1 MNKKLIQR
9 MLDLLPEGRKKE
21 GLISKYKRVLENKNR
36 GEGGLQDSF
45 EFKPKGHIK
54 IEEIDSNGKVL
65 GTLADQSNLVVDGAE
80 EILLRS
86 FSGDPNRILYKNRL
100 PKNDV
105 TETFFIEE
113 GKLSGENLFDGDQ
126 LLHSP
131 NVIWTSVDDLKFDVT
146 YGYYPITVYIKEETS
161 TEYGKK
167 AFKIYKD
174 AVPGSV
180 PLNAEVYSTYTNM
193 FIGIGEGK
201 HYKLNM
207 NDPRLIYSEGFN
219 PSEDA
224 AQTIVVNHEVKYI
237 GKISRFA
244 LDYEVS
250 NKGAKIGIYVN
261 GSLRDTVESLDESL
275 SSPVTKSIEY
285 DGFDNAVETEIKIVH
300 GGTDSAIENPEMTLK
315 SIYLD
320 ELSKNMNGLIK
331 EFKNFEVDFLTPAVY
346 NTTPMG
352 PYTIQLP
359 NFPVKKGSVAIKYNE
374 MIYSEVDS
382 PEKLTDT
389 TFYLDDLHGV
399 IEFNRALA
407 GVNITYSI
415 TGEIYD
421 TELPETMIATN
432 VSFVTTSDMNQSET
446 PVGVVNG
453 INKTFTLTKK
463 NIKKDTL
470 IIKKSGT
477 QLTESDIT
485 SIDYST
491 GEVILKVAP
500 NSGETITVE
509 YVYTQEE
516 TTAIDANKYTTPYE
530 IKEDTLKL
538 FDQNGNELRRV
549 NDKQDFGNGKYMLVE
564 ENKKSV
570 LIALKDKDGQ
580 SITRIEAIYKSD
592 EKPGVPTN
600 YSRAVIEKP
609 KTVNEYPW
617 FELDK
622 GAVRFVAEFPELKPS
637 HNVTIREM
645 GLFDGPRMDDQI
657 AGFNNYPVKA
667 FSLVRVGE
675 TRKDVNTGIRIT
687 WTITLLNEEGQPFQ
701 GGNN

>member
-1 MNKKLIQR
+1 MNKNLIQK
-9 MLDLLPEGRKKE
+9 MLDLLPDGRKKE
-21 GLISKYKRVLENKNR
+21 RLISKYKRVLESKNG

-45 EFKPKGHIK
+45 ELEPKGHIK
-54 IEEIDSNGKVL
+54 IEEIDSSGKVL
-65 GTLADQSNLVVDGAE
+65 GVLADQSNLVVNGAE

-86 FSGDPNRILYKNRL
+86 FSGDPNRILFKNRL
-100 PKNDV
+100 PKQDE
-105 TETFFIEE
+105 TEIFFIEE

-131 NVIWTSVDDLKFDVT
+131 NVLWSAVDDSKFDVG
-146 YGYYPITVYIKEETS
+146 YGYFPITVYIKEETS

-167 AFKIYKD
+167 AFRIYKD

-180 PLNAEVYSTYTNM
+180 PLSAEIYSTYTNM

-207 NDPRLIYSEGFN
+207 NDPRLIFSEGFS

-224 AQTIVVNHEVKYI
+224 AQTSVEKHEVKYI

-244 LDYEVS
+244 LDYEVT
-250 NKGAKIGIYVN
+250 NKGAKIEIYVN
-261 GSLRDTVESLDESL
+261 GSLRDTVDSLDESL
-275 SSPVTKSIEY
+275 SNPITKSIEY
-285 DGFDNAVETEIKIVH
+285 DGFDNTVETEIKIVH
-300 GGTDSAIENPEMTLK
+300 AGANSDIENPEMTLK
-315 SIYLD
+315 ALYVD
-320 ELSKNMNGLIK
+320 ELTKDMNGLIK
-331 EFKNFEVDFLTPAVY
+331 EFKNFESEFLTPAVY

-359 NFPVKKGSVAIKYNE
+359 NFPVKKGSVEIKYNE
-374 MIYSEVDS
+374 LIFTEVDS
-382 PEKLTDT
+382 PDKLTDN

-421 TELPETMIATN
+421 TELPDTMTATN
-432 VSFVTTSDMNQSET
+432 VSYVTASDLKQSET

-453 INKTFTLTKK
+453 LNKTFTLTKK
-463 NIKKDTL
+463 NIKKDTV
-470 IIKKSGT
+470 IIKKSGID
-477 QLTESDIT
+477 LDESDI
-485 SIDYST
+485 SQIDYST
-491 GEVILKVAP
+491 GEVVLEVAP
-500 NSGETITVE
+500 NSGETITAE
-509 YVYTQEE
+509 YVYVHEE
-516 TTAIDANKYTTPYE
+516 TTTIDANKYTTPYE
-530 IKEDTLKL
+530 IKEGTLRL
-538 FDQNGNELRRV
+538 FDQNGEELQRAE
-549 NDKQDFGNGKYMLVE
+549 NKQDFGDGKYMLVE
-564 ENKKSV
+564 GNKRAV
-570 LIALKDKDGQ
+570 LISLKNKDSE

-645 GLFDGPRMDDQI
+645 GLFDGPRMDDKI

-687 WTITLLNEEGQPFQ
+687 WTITLLNEEGKPFQ

>member
-1 MNKKLIQR
+1 

-21 GLISKYKRVLENKNR
+21 RLISKYKRVLESKNG
-36 GEGGLQDSF
+36 GESGLQDSF
-45 EFKPKGHIK
+45 ELEPKGHIK
-54 IEEIDSNGKVL
+54 IEEIDSSGKVL
-65 GTLADQSNLVVDGAE
+65 GVLADKSNLVVNGAE

-86 FSGDPNRILYKNRL
+86 FSGDPNRILFKNRL
-100 PKNDV
+100 PKQDE
-105 TETFFIEE
+105 TEIFFIEE

-131 NVIWTSVDDLKFDVT
+131 NVLWSAVDDSKFDVG
-146 YGYYPITVYIKEETS
+146 YGYFPITVYIKEETS

-167 AFKIYKD
+167 AFRIYKD

-180 PLNAEVYSTYTNM
+180 PLSAEIYSTYTNM

-207 NDPRLIYSEGFN
+207 NDPRLIFSEGFS

-224 AQTIVVNHEVKYI
+224 AQTSVEKHEVKYI

-244 LDYEVS
+244 LDYEVT
-250 NKGAKIGIYVN
+250 NKGAKIEIYVN
-261 GSLRDTVESLDESL
+261 GSLRDTVDSLDESL
-275 SSPVTKSIEY
+275 SNPITKSIEY
-285 DGFDNAVETEIKIVH
+285 DGFDNTVETEIKIVH
-300 GGTDSAIENPEMTLK
+300 AGANSDIENPEMTLK
-315 SIYLD
+315 ALYVD
-320 ELSKNMNGLIK
+320 ELTKDMNGLIK
-331 EFKNFEVDFLTPAVY
+331 EFKNFESEFLTPAVY

-359 NFPVKKGSVAIKYNE
+359 NFPVKKGSVEIKYNE
-374 MIYSEVDS
+374 LIFTEVDS
-382 PEKLTDT
+382 PDKLTDN

-421 TELPETMIATN
+421 TELPDTMTATN
-432 VSFVTTSDMNQSET
+432 VSYVTASDLKQSET

-453 INKTFTLTKK
+453 LNKTFTLTKK
-463 NIKKDTL
+463 NIKKDTV
-470 IIKKSGT
+470 IIKKSGID
-477 QLTESDIT
+477 LDESDI
-485 SIDYST
+485 SQIDYST
-491 GEVILKVAP
+491 GEVVLEVAP
-500 NSGETITVE
+500 NSGETITAE
-509 YVYTQEE
+509 YVYVHEE
-516 TTAIDANKYTTPYE
+516 TTTIDANKYTTPYE
-530 IKEDTLKL
+530 IKEGTLRL
-538 FDQNGNELRRV
+538 YDQNGEELQRAE
-549 NDKQDFGNGKYMLVE
+549 NKQDFGDGKYMLVE
-564 ENKKSV
+564 GNKRAV
-570 LIALKDKDGQ
+570 LISLKNKDSE

-645 GLFDGPRMDDQI
+645 GLFDGPRMDDKI

-687 WTITLLNEEGQPFQ
+687 WTITLLNEEGKPFQ

>member
-1 MNKKLIQR
+1 MNKNLIQK
-9 MLDLLPEGRKKE
+9 MLDLLPDGRKKE
-21 GLISKYKRVLENKNR
+21 RLISKYKRVLESKNG

-45 EFKPKGHIK
+45 ELEPKGHIK
-54 IEEIDSNGKVL
+54 IEEIDSSGKVL
-65 GTLADQSNLVVDGAE
+65 GVLADQSNLVVNGAE

-86 FSGDPNRILYKNRL
+86 FSGDPNRILFKNRL
-100 PKNDV
+100 PKQDE
-105 TETFFIEE
+105 TEIFFIEE

-131 NVIWTSVDDLKFDVT
+131 NVLWSAVDDSKFEVG
-146 YGYYPITVYIKEETS
+146 YGYFPITVYIKEETS

-167 AFKIYKD
+167 AFRIYKD

-180 PLNAEVYSTYTNM
+180 PLSAEIYSTYTNM

-207 NDPRLIYSEGFN
+207 NDPRLIFSEGFS
-219 PSEDA
+219 PGEDA
-224 AQTIVVNHEVKYI
+224 AQTSVEKHEVKYI

-244 LDYEVS
+244 LDYEVT
-250 NKGAKIGIYVN
+250 NKGAKIEIYVN
-261 GSLRDTVESLDESL
+261 GSLRDTVDSLDESL
-275 SSPVTKSIEY
+275 SNPITKSIEY

-300 GGTDSAIENPEMTLK
+300 AGANSDIENPEMTLK
-315 SIYLD
+315 ALYVD
-320 ELSKNMNGLIK
+320 ELTKDMNGLIK
-331 EFKNFEVDFLTPAVY
+331 EFKNFESEFLTPAVY

-359 NFPVKKGSVAIKYNE
+359 NFPVKKGSVEIKYNE
-374 MIYSEVDS
+374 LVFTEVDS
-382 PEKLTDT
+382 PDKLTDN

-421 TELPETMIATN
+421 TELPDTMTATN
-432 VSFVTTSDMNQSET
+432 VSYVTASDLKQSET

-463 NIKKDTL
+463 NIKNDTV
-470 IIKKSGT
+470 IIKKSGVE
-477 QLTESDIT
+477 LGESDI
-485 SIDYST
+485 SQIDYST
-491 GEVILKVAP
+491 GEVVLEVAP
-500 NSGETITVE
+500 NSGETITAE
-509 YVYTQEE
+509 YVYVHEE
-516 TTAIDANKYTTPYE
+516 TTTIDANKYTTPYE
-530 IKEDTLKL
+530 IKEGTLRL
-538 FDQNGNELRRV
+538 FDQNGEELQRV
-549 NDKQDFGNGKYMLVE
+549 ENKQDFGDGKYMLVE
-564 ENKKSV
+564 GNKRAV
-570 LIALKDKDGQ
+570 LISLKNKDSE

-645 GLFDGPRMDDQI
+645 ALFDGPRMDDKI

-687 WTITLLNEEGQPFQ
+687 WTITLLNEEGKPFQ

>member
-1 MNKKLIQR
+1 MNKNLIQK

-21 GLISKYKRVLENKNR
+21 RLISKYKRVLESKNG
-36 GEGGLQDSF
+36 GESGLQDSF
-45 EFKPKGHIK
+45 ELEPKGHIK
-54 IEEIDSNGKVL
+54 IEEIDSSGKVL
-65 GTLADQSNLVVDGAE
+65 GVLADKSNLVVNGAE

-86 FSGDPNRILYKNRL
+86 FSGDPNRILFKNRL
-100 PKNDV
+100 PKQDE
-105 TETFFIEE
+105 TEIFFIEE

-131 NVIWTSVDDLKFDVT
+131 NVLWSAVDDSKFDVG
-146 YGYYPITVYIKEETS
+146 YGYFPITVYIKEETS

-167 AFKIYKD
+167 AFRIYKD

-180 PLNAEVYSTYTNM
+180 PLSAEIYSTYTNM

-201 HYKLNM
+201 YYKLNM
-207 NDPRLIYSEGFN
+207 NDPRLIFSEGFS

-224 AQTIVVNHEVKYI
+224 AQTSVEKHEVKYI

-244 LDYEVS
+244 LDYEVT
-250 NKGAKIGIYVN
+250 NKGAKIEIYVN
-261 GSLRDTVESLDESL
+261 GSLRDTVDSLDESL
-275 SSPVTKSIEY
+275 SNPITKSIEY
-285 DGFDNAVETEIKIVH
+285 DGFDNTVETEIKIVH
-300 GGTDSAIENPEMTLK
+300 AGANSDIENPEMTLK
-315 SIYLD
+315 ALYVD
-320 ELSKNMNGLIK
+320 ELTKDMNGLIK
-331 EFKNFEVDFLTPAVY
+331 EFKNFESEFLTPAVY

-359 NFPVKKGSVAIKYNE
+359 NFPVKKGSVEIKYNE
-374 MIYSEVDS
+374 LIFTEVDS
-382 PEKLTDT
+382 PDKLTDN

-421 TELPETMIATN
+421 TELPDTMTATN
-432 VSFVTTSDMNQSET
+432 VSYVTASDLKQSET

-453 INKTFTLTKK
+453 LNKTFTLTKK
-463 NIKKDTL
+463 NIKKDTV
-470 IIKKSGT
+470 IIKKSGID
-477 QLTESDIT
+477 LDESDI
-485 SIDYST
+485 SQIDYST
-491 GEVILKVAP
+491 GEVVLEVAP
-500 NSGETITVE
+500 NSGETITAE
-509 YVYTQEE
+509 YVYVHEE
-516 TTAIDANKYTTPYE
+516 TTTIDANKYTTPYE
-530 IKEDTLKL
+530 IKEGTLRL
-538 FDQNGNELRRV
+538 FDQNGEELQRAE
-549 NDKQDFGNGKYMLVE
+549 NKQDFGDGKYMLVE
-564 ENKKSV
+564 GNKRAV
-570 LIALKDKDGQ
+570 LISLKNKDSE

-645 GLFDGPRMDDQI
+645 GLFDGPRMDDKI

-687 WTITLLNEEGQPFQ
+687 WTITLLNEEGKPFQ

>member
-1 MNKKLIQR
+1 MNKKLMQR
-9 MLDLLPEGRKKE
+9 MFDLLPEGRKKDS
-21 GLISKYKRVLENKNR
+21 LMSKYKRVLENKNR

-54 IEEIDSNGKVL
+54 IEEIDSSGKVL
-65 GTLADQSNLVVDGAE
+65 GTLADQSNLVVNGAE

-100 PKNDV
+100 PKKDE
-105 TETFFIEE
+105 TEIFFIENS
-113 GKLSGENLFDGDQ
+113 KLSEENLFDGNQ

-131 NVIWTSVDDLKFDVT
+131 NVIWSAVDDSKFDVS
-146 YGYYPITVYIKEETS
+146 YGYYPVTVYIKEENS
-161 TEYGKK
+161 TEYEKK
-167 AFKIYKD
+167 AFRIYKEN
-174 AVPGSV
+174 VPGSV
-180 PLNAEVYSTYTNM
+180 PLISEVYSTYTNM

-207 NDPRLIYSEGFN
+207 NDPRLIYSEGFH
-219 PSEDA
+219 PGEDI
-224 AQTIVVNHEVKYI
+224 AQTNVENHEVKFI

-244 LDYEVS
+244 LDFEVS
-250 NKGAKIGIYVN
+250 NKGSNIGIYVN
-261 GSLRDTVESLDESL
+261 GTLRETVKSLDESL
-275 SSPVTKSIEY
+275 TTPIIKSLEY
-285 DGFDNAVETEIKIVH
+285 DGFDNEVETEIRIVH
-300 GGTDSAIENPEMTLK
+300 SGSDSGIENSEMTLK
-315 SIYLD
+315 ALYID

-331 EFKNFEVDFLTPAVY
+331 EFKNFEVDFLTPAAY

-359 NFPVKKGSVAIKYNE
+359 NFPVKKGSVEVKYNE
-374 MIYSEVDS
+374 LTFSEVDS
-382 PEKLTDT
+382 PERLTDT

-399 IEFNRALA
+399 VEFNRALA
-407 GVNITYSI
+407 GVNVTYSI

-421 TELPETMIATN
+421 TELPETMTATN
-432 VSFVTTSDMNQSET
+432 VSYVTASELNQNET
-446 PVGVVNG
+446 PVGVING

-463 NIKKDTL
+463 NIKSGTL
-470 IIKKSGT
+470 TIKKSGT
-477 QLTESDIT
+477 MLTESEIT
-485 SIDYST
+485 SINYST
-491 GEVILKVAP
+491 GEVILEVAP
-500 NSGETITVE
+500 NSGETITAE
-509 YVYTQEE
+509 YVYIHEE
-516 TTAIDANKYTTPYE
+516 TTTSDANKYITPYE

-538 FDQNGNELRRV
+538 FDQNGNELQKV
-549 NDKQDFGNGKYMLVE
+549 DSKQDFGDGKYMLVE
-564 ENKKSV
+564 DNKKAV
-570 LIALKDKDGQ
+570 LISLKNKDSQ
-580 SITRIEAIYKSD
+580 VITRIEAIYKSD

-622 GAVRFVAEFPELKPS
+622 GAVRFVAEFPELKPA

-645 GLFDGPRMDDQI
+645 GLFDGPRMDDEV

-687 WTITLLNEEGQPFQ
+687 WTITLLNEDGKPFH

>member
-1 MNKKLIQR
+1 MNKNLIQK

-21 GLISKYKRVLENKNR
+21 RLISKYKRVLESKNG
-36 GEGGLQDSF
+36 GESGLQDSF
-45 EFKPKGHIK
+45 ELEPKGHIK
-54 IEEIDSNGKVL
+54 IEEIDSSGKVL
-65 GTLADQSNLVVDGAE
+65 GVLADKSNLVVNGAE

-86 FSGDPNRILYKNRL
+86 FSGDPNRILFKNRL
-100 PKNDV
+100 PKQDE
-105 TETFFIEE
+105 TEIFFIEE

-131 NVIWTSVDDLKFDVT
+131 NVLWSAVDDSKFDVG
-146 YGYYPITVYIKEETS
+146 YGYFPITVYIKEETS

-167 AFKIYKD
+167 AFRIYKD

-180 PLNAEVYSTYTNM
+180 PLSAEIYSTYTNM

-207 NDPRLIYSEGFN
+207 NDPRLIFSEGFS

-224 AQTIVVNHEVKYI
+224 AQTSVEKHEVKYI

-244 LDYEVS
+244 LDYEAT
-250 NKGAKIGIYVN
+250 NKGAKIEIYVN
-261 GSLRDTVESLDESL
+261 GSLRDTVDSLDESL
-275 SSPVTKSIEY
+275 SNPITKSIEY
-285 DGFDNAVETEIKIVH
+285 DGFDNTVETEIKIVH
-300 GGTDSAIENPEMTLK
+300 AGTNSDIEKPEMTLK
-315 SIYLD
+315 ALYVD
-320 ELSKNMNGLIK
+320 ELTKDMNGLIK
-331 EFKNFEVDFLTPAVY
+331 EFKNFESEFLTPAVY

-359 NFPVKKGSVAIKYNE
+359 NFPVKKGSVEIKYNE
-374 MIYSEVDS
+374 LIFTEVDS
-382 PEKLTDT
+382 PDKLTDN

-421 TELPETMIATN
+421 TELPDTMTATN
-432 VSFVTTSDMNQSET
+432 VSYVTASDLKQSET

-453 INKTFTLTKK
+453 LNKTFTLTKK
-463 NIKKDTL
+463 NIKKDTV
-470 IIKKSGT
+470 IIKKSGIE
-477 QLTESDIT
+477 LDESDI
-485 SIDYST
+485 SQIDYST
-491 GEVILKVAP
+491 GEVVLEVAP
-500 NSGETITVE
+500 NSGETITAE
-509 YVYTQEE
+509 YVYVHEE
-516 TTAIDANKYTTPYE
+516 TTTIDANKYTTPYE
-530 IKEDTLKL
+530 IKEGTLRL
-538 FDQNGNELRRV
+538 FDQNGEELQRAE
-549 NDKQDFGNGKYMLVE
+549 NKQDFGDGKYMLVE
-564 ENKKSV
+564 GNKRAV
-570 LIALKDKDGQ
+570 LISLKNKDSE

-645 GLFDGPRMDDQI
+645 GLFDGPRMDDKI

-687 WTITLLNEEGQPFQ
+687 WTITLLNEEGKPFQ

>member
-1 MNKKLIQR
+1 

-21 GLISKYKRVLENKNR
+21 RLISKYKRVLESKNG
-36 GEGGLQDSF
+36 GESGLQDSF
-45 EFKPKGHIK
+45 ELEPKGHIK
-54 IEEIDSNGKVL
+54 IEEIDSSGKVL
-65 GTLADQSNLVVDGAE
+65 GVLADKSNLVVNGAE

-86 FSGDPNRILYKNRL
+86 FSGDPNRILFKNRL
-100 PKNDV
+100 PKQDE
-105 TETFFIEE
+105 TEIFFIEE

-131 NVIWTSVDDLKFDVT
+131 NVLWSAVDDSKFDVG
-146 YGYYPITVYIKEETS
+146 YGYFPITVYIKEETS

-167 AFKIYKD
+167 AFRIYKD

-180 PLNAEVYSTYTNM
+180 PLSAEIYSTYTNM

-207 NDPRLIYSEGFN
+207 NDPRLIFSEGFS

-224 AQTIVVNHEVKYI
+224 AQTSVEKHEVKYI

-244 LDYEVS
+244 LDYEAT
-250 NKGAKIGIYVN
+250 NKGAKIEIYVN
-261 GSLRDTVESLDESL
+261 GSLRDTVDSLDESL
-275 SSPVTKSIEY
+275 SNPITKSIEY
-285 DGFDNAVETEIKIVH
+285 DGFDNTVETEIKIVH
-300 GGTDSAIENPEMTLK
+300 AGTNSDIEKPEMTLK
-315 SIYLD
+315 ALYVD
-320 ELSKNMNGLIK
+320 ELTKDMNGLIK
-331 EFKNFEVDFLTPAVY
+331 EFKNFESEFLTPAVY

-359 NFPVKKGSVAIKYNE
+359 NFPVKKGSVEIKYNE
-374 MIYSEVDS
+374 LIFTEVDS
-382 PEKLTDT
+382 PDKLTDN

-421 TELPETMIATN
+421 TELPDTMTATN
-432 VSFVTTSDMNQSET
+432 VSYVTASDLKQSET

-453 INKTFTLTKK
+453 LNKTFTLTKK
-463 NIKKDTL
+463 NIKKDTV
-470 IIKKSGT
+470 IIKKSGIE
-477 QLTESDIT
+477 LDESDI
-485 SIDYST
+485 SQIDYST
-491 GEVILKVAP
+491 GEVVLEVAP
-500 NSGETITVE
+500 NSGETITAE
-509 YVYTQEE
+509 YVYVHEE
-516 TTAIDANKYTTPYE
+516 TTTIDANKYTTPYE
-530 IKEDTLKL
+530 IKEGTLRL
-538 FDQNGNELRRV
+538 FDQNGEELQRAE
-549 NDKQDFGNGKYMLVE
+549 NKQDFGDGKYMLVE
-564 ENKKSV
+564 GNKRAV
-570 LIALKDKDGQ
+570 LISLKNKDSE

-645 GLFDGPRMDDQI
+645 GLFDGPRMDDKI

-687 WTITLLNEEGQPFQ
+687 WTITLLNEEGKPFQ

>member
-1 MNKKLIQR
+1 MNKNLIQK

-21 GLISKYKRVLENKNR
+21 RLISKYKRVLESKNG
-36 GEGGLQDSF
+36 GESGLQDSF
-45 EFKPKGHIK
+45 ELEPKGHIK
-54 IEEIDSNGKVL
+54 VEEIDSSGKVL
-65 GTLADQSNLVVDGAE
+65 GVLADKSNLVVNGAE

-86 FSGDPNRILYKNRL
+86 FSGDPNRILFKNRL
-100 PKNDV
+100 PKQDE
-105 TETFFIEE
+105 TEIFFIEE

-131 NVIWTSVDDLKFDVT
+131 NVLWSAVDDSKFDVG
-146 YGYYPITVYIKEETS
+146 YGYFPITVYIKEETS

-167 AFKIYKD
+167 AFRIYKD

-180 PLNAEVYSTYTNM
+180 PLSAEIYSTYTNM

-207 NDPRLIYSEGFN
+207 NDPRLIFSEGFS
-219 PSEDA
+219 PSEDV
-224 AQTIVVNHEVKYI
+224 AQTSVEKHEVKYI

-244 LDYEVS
+244 LDYEVT
-250 NKGAKIGIYVN
+250 NKGAKIEIYVN
-261 GSLRDTVESLDESL
+261 GSLRDTVDSLDESL
-275 SSPVTKSIEY
+275 SNPITKSIEY
-285 DGFDNAVETEIKIVH
+285 DGFDSTVETEIKIVH
-300 GGTDSAIENPEMTLK
+300 AGANSDIENPEMTLK
-315 SIYLD
+315 ALYVD
-320 ELSKNMNGLIK
+320 ELTKDMNGLIK
-331 EFKNFEVDFLTPAVY
+331 EFKNFESEFLTPAVY

-359 NFPVKKGSVAIKYNE
+359 NFPVKKGSVEIKYNE
-374 MIYSEVDS
+374 LIFTEVDS
-382 PEKLTDT
+382 PDKLTDN

-421 TELPETMIATN
+421 TELPDTMTATN
-432 VSFVTTSDMNQSET
+432 VSYVTASDLKQSET

-453 INKTFTLTKK
+453 LNKTFTLTKK
-463 NIKKDTL
+463 NIKKDTV
-470 IIKKSGT
+470 IIKKSGID
-477 QLTESDIT
+477 LDESDI
-485 SIDYST
+485 SQIDYST
-491 GEVILKVAP
+491 GEVVLEVAP
-500 NSGETITVE
+500 NSGETITAE
-509 YVYTQEE
+509 YVYVHEE
-516 TTAIDANKYTTPYE
+516 TTTIDANKYTTPYE
-530 IKEDTLKL
+530 IKEGTLRL
-538 FDQNGNELRRV
+538 FDQNGEELQRAE
-549 NDKQDFGNGKYMLVE
+549 NKQDFGDGKYMLVE
-564 ENKKSV
+564 GNKRAV
-570 LIALKDKDGQ
+570 LISLKNKESE

-645 GLFDGPRMDDQI
+645 GLFDGPRMDDKI

-687 WTITLLNEEGQPFQ
+687 WTITLLNEEGKPFQ

>member
-1 MNKKLIQR
+1 
-9 MLDLLPEGRKKE
+9 MLDLLPDGRKKE
-21 GLISKYKRVLENKNR
+21 RLISKYKRVLESKNG

-45 EFKPKGHIK
+45 ELEPKGHIK
-54 IEEIDSNGKVL
+54 IEEIDSSGKVL
-65 GTLADQSNLVVDGAE
+65 GVLADQSNLVVNGAE

-86 FSGDPNRILYKNRL
+86 FSGDPNRILFKNRL
-100 PKNDV
+100 PKQDE
-105 TETFFIEE
+105 TEIFFIEE

-131 NVIWTSVDDLKFDVT
+131 NVLWSAVDDSKFDVG
-146 YGYYPITVYIKEETS
+146 YGYFPITVYIKEETS

-167 AFKIYKD
+167 AFRIYKD

-180 PLNAEVYSTYTNM
+180 PLSAEIYSTYTNM

-207 NDPRLIYSEGFN
+207 NDPRLIFSEGFS

-224 AQTIVVNHEVKYI
+224 AQTSVEKHEVKYI

-244 LDYEVS
+244 LDYEVT
-250 NKGAKIGIYVN
+250 NKGAKIEIYVN
-261 GSLRDTVESLDESL
+261 GSLRDTVDSLDESL
-275 SSPVTKSIEY
+275 SNPITKSIEY
-285 DGFDNAVETEIKIVH
+285 DGFDNTVETEIKIVH
-300 GGTDSAIENPEMTLK
+300 AGANSDIENPEMTLK
-315 SIYLD
+315 ALYVD
-320 ELSKNMNGLIK
+320 ELTKDMNGLIK
-331 EFKNFEVDFLTPAVY
+331 EFKNFESEFLTPAVY

-359 NFPVKKGSVAIKYNE
+359 NFPVKKGSVEIKYNE
-374 MIYSEVDS
+374 LIFTEVDS
-382 PEKLTDT
+382 PDKLTDN

-421 TELPETMIATN
+421 TELPDTMTATN
-432 VSFVTTSDMNQSET
+432 VSYVTASDLKQSET

-453 INKTFTLTKK
+453 LNKTFTLTKK
-463 NIKKDTL
+463 NIKKDTV
-470 IIKKSGT
+470 IIKKSGID
-477 QLTESDIT
+477 LDESDI
-485 SIDYST
+485 SQIDYST
-491 GEVILKVAP
+491 GEVVLEVAP
-500 NSGETITVE
+500 NSGETITAE
-509 YVYTQEE
+509 YVYVHEE
-516 TTAIDANKYTTPYE
+516 TTTIDANKYTTPYE
-530 IKEDTLKL
+530 IKEGTLRL
-538 FDQNGNELRRV
+538 FDQNGEELQRAE
-549 NDKQDFGNGKYMLVE
+549 NKQDFGDGKYMLVE
-564 ENKKSV
+564 GNKRAV
-570 LIALKDKDGQ
+570 LISLKNKDSE

-645 GLFDGPRMDDQI
+645 GLFDGPRMDDKI

-687 WTITLLNEEGQPFQ
+687 WTITLLNEEGKPFQ